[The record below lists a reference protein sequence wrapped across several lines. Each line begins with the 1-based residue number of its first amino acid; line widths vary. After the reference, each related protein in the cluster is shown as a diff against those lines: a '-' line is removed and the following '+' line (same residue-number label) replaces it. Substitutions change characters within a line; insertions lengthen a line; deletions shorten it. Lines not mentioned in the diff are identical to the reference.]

1 MHTVH
6 SADLYYIWFYP
17 IDALAERVESES
29 TISLADKEQDSLNI
43 LKWLIIV
50 LFFIVFLFVMM
61 QID

>member
-43 LKWLIIV
+43 SKYIV
-50 LFFIVFLFVMM
+50 LNCFVFHCFLMM

>member
-29 TISLADKEQDSLNI
+29 TISLADKEQDSLQHFKIHSLENRAV
-43 LKWLIIV
+43 IV
-50 LFFIVFLFVMM
+50 LFFIVS
-61 QID
+61 

>member
-29 TISLADKEQDSLNI
+29 TISFADKEQDSLNI
-43 LKWLIIV
+43 LKYIV
-50 LFFIVFLFVMM
+50 
-61 QID
+61 

>member
-43 LKWLIIV
+43 SKYIVIIV
-50 LFFIVFLFVMM
+50 LFFIVF
-61 QID
+61 